1 MKGLLEA
8 TELCIEGQ
16 RTFVMA
22 DGTLIETEELTEEQ
36 IAFYGQPIAIVGKTL
51 EGNIYEN

>member
-22 DGTLIETEELTEEQ
+22 DGTLIETDKLTDEQ
-36 IAFYGQPIAIVGKTL
+36 IAFYGQPLAIIGKTL